1 MEKIKHELD
10 LLPMVLR
17 TKTRK
22 TTGKAPLIVRITLK
36 DQQSKEVPVGT
47 TILPDNWNVETKTV
61 GKTEP
66 EYKDINK
73 KIKGI
78 LVDLSRIYDR
88 LFLEYEQVSP
98 LMIKRSYLGKPPI
111 EQSKK
116 QEVTEIV
123 PLLQSFDKFIENF
136 AALTAKKKRA
146 DGTLRQWKATK
157 KKVFEFLRYRKRKN
171 QDEKEEKKEREVK
184 GESKIINFEEEEKR
198 VDIHFAEI
206 NSDFGEDIYN
216 YLTLYAIS
224 KLSDATAKKHIKKL
238 KHIIKKAVDA
248 NIIVKNP
255 IASFKCG
262 GDINEV
268 IPLEWEEVERI
279 YNKTFGIQRID
290 EVADAYIFQCYTG
303 FAYQDLYG
311 LSKDN
316 IILVGRK
323 KEKWLCKHRGKTG
336 VMEMVPMLPII
347 ESIIEKYKDN
357 PLCIRRNALL
367 PILSNTNYNGY
378 LKEIGAICGIKRELN
393 THLARHTFADIML
406 NLGMP
411 LEDVSKMLGHKTT
424 KTTQRYAQVRKNRIQ
439 ENFDKFV
446 RPAVH
451 FEGLK
456 ELPPPI
462 DNEEISS
469 QQTNVIPFN
478 SYTTTGT
485 VSFNYS
491 LAK

>member
-17 TKTRK
+17 TKIRMA
-22 TTGKAPLIVRITLK
+22 TGKAPLIVRITLK
-36 DQQSKEVPVGT
+36 DQQPKEVPVGT
-47 TILPDNWNVETKTV
+47 TILPENWSVDTKTV
-61 GKTEP
+61 RKADP
-66 EYKDINK
+66 EYKAINN

-78 LVDLSRIYDR
+78 LVDLSRVYDK
-88 LFLEYEQVSP
+88 LFLEYDQVSP
-98 LMIKRSYLGKPPI
+98 LMIKRAYFGKPPI
-111 EQSKK
+111 EPPKK
-116 QEVTEIV
+116 TELAEVAT
-123 PLLQSFDKFIENF
+123 LLKSFDNFIENF
-136 AALTAKKKRA
+136 EVLTAKKKRA
-146 DGTLRQWKATK
+146 EGTLRQWKATK
-157 KKVFEFLRYRKRKN
+157 KKVFEYLRYRKRKN
-171 QDEKEEKKEREVK
+171 QEEKEEK
-184 GESKIINFEEEEKR
+184 EEKEITDFKEELTR
-198 VDIHFAEI
+198 VDIHFNEI
-206 NSDFGEDIYN
+206 NATFGNAMYE

-238 KHIIKKAVDA
+238 KHIIKIAVESD
-248 NIIVKNP
+248 IIPKNP
-255 IASFKCG
+255 IAGFKCG
-262 GDINEV
+262 GDTNEV

-279 YNKTFGIQRID
+279 YNKNFGIQRLD

-316 IILVGRK
+316 IILVGRQ
-323 KEKWLCKHRGKTG
+323 KERWLCKHRGKTG

-347 ESIIEKYKDN
+347 ESIIEKYKN
-357 PLCIRRNALL
+357 HPICIMRNALL

-424 KTTQRYAQVRKNRIQ
+424 RTTQRYGQVRKNRIK

-446 RPAVH
+446 RPAIQ
-451 FEGLK
+451 FE
-456 ELPPPI
+456 ELNELINPI
-462 DNEEISS
+462 DNEKLSP
-469 QQTNVIPFN
+469 QQANVIPFN
-478 SYTTTGT
+478 SYTSTGS